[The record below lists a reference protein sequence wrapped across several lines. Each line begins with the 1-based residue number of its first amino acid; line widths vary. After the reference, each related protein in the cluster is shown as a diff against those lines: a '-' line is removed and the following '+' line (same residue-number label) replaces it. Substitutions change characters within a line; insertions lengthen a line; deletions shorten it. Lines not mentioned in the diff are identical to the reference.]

1 MGRAVRW
8 RFCTKTTRAERVKQR
23 QKVKLRDAGLS
34 EKTQQRY
41 YLGLRRLV
49 PTLLK
54 STSLADMD
62 ERAADWVQERWEKGD
77 SQHRVSDAWCAM
89 HHFEPW
95 VRGKLPQA
103 WKLFAVWRKL
113 ESPDRAPPWVLDI
126 IYAWALYAIDHL
138 NWDFAAMILL
148 GFFALLRTGECLQVT
163 ARDLL
168 IGEKSAVVSLSNTKT
183 SLRHAAKEMVS
194 FEDPIALGIL
204 REVCYQE
211 KQAHLDRV
219 PIWTKSA
226 QAFRNDFAHHCRRF
240 DLLRHKFRPYSL
252 RRGGATFL
260 FQTAGSM
267 ETALLKGRWQSSRV
281 ARIYLADGL
290 SCLPHLTFSSKATE
304 MLKQWGPF
312 NQL

>member
-1 MGRAVRW
+1 
-8 RFCTKTTRAERVKQR
+8 
-23 QKVKLRDAGLS
+23 VKLRDAGLS

-77 SQHRVSDAWCAM
+77 SQHRVSDALCAM

-113 ESPDRAPPWVLDI
+113 ESPDRAPPLVLDI
-126 IYAWALYAIDHL
+126 IYAWTFYAIDHF

-148 GFFALLRTGECLQVT
+148 GFFALLRTGECLQVA

-168 IGEKSAVVSLSNTKT
+168 IGENSAVVSLSNTKT

-204 REVCYQE
+204 REVCHRK
-211 KQAHLDRV
+211 KQAQLDRV

-260 FQTAGSM
+260 FQTTGSM